1 MNSYKNLTDSN
12 AKETLENY
20 FSKIHEAR
28 ITARNP
34 LSLHNRNKK
43 SQTDFPNTNPR
54 YLEGFF

>member
-1 MNSYKNLTDSN
+1 MNDSN
-12 AKETLENY
+12 AKQTMENY

-43 SQTDFPNTNPR
+43 SKIDLPKTNPR
-54 YLEGFF
+54 YLEGFL